1 MRLFVFGRKAP
12 FRVVIS
18 ILPVA
23 CDPARQR
30 ATTIAKSES
39 RSMG

>member
-12 FRVVIS
+12 FRVVIG

-23 CDPARQR
+23 CARVASAR
-30 ATTIAKSES
+30 ERNGEK
-39 RSMG
+39 

>member
-12 FRVVIS
+12 FRAAIG
-18 ILPVA
+18 ILSVA
-23 CDPARQR
+23 CRRVLQR
-30 ATTIAKSES
+30 ASGIAKSES

>member
-12 FRVVIS
+12 FRAAVS

-23 CDPARQR
+23 CRR
-30 ATTIAKSES
+30 ASTRERNREK
-39 RSMG
+39 